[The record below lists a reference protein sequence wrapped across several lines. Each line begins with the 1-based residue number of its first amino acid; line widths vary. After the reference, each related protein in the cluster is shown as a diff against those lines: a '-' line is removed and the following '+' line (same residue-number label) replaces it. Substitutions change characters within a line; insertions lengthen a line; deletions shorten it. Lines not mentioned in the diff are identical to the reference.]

1 MLGDGGEAVSYLG
14 VIRNA
19 MVHALRTEALAGPRF
34 ADSQSLVDYLFLDM
48 AYLPTERLRVMFL
61 NTDNRLIYDETMAE
75 GSVNETPIY
84 PREIMRRSLEVGAT
98 AIILA
103 HNHPSGDPSPS
114 RGDIEATSRVAAA
127 GNALGIEIH
136 DHVILARSGWTSF
149 RALGLLQA
157 GRART

>member
-1 MLGDGGEAVSYLG
+1 MRYLG
-14 VIRNA
+14 VVRDA

-127 GNALGIEIH
+127 GNALGIHIY

-157 GRART
+157 IGAKN